1 MTAAVVDRS
10 DLDVAVKVVSVQVE
24 VVDPNVG
31 KMDVSIEVRQVVFV
45 RPAFDFTLCPVR
57 SAIGIR
63 VAAIALVEPF
73 LILAFKL
80 VIEGD
85 AFNPSV
91 AIKKAIDLVLPGRPA
106 RRAPVREA

>member
-1 MTAAVVDRS
+1 MNRG
-10 DLDVAVKVVSVQVE
+10 DLYVAVEVMSIRVERLDSNVRKV
-24 VVDPNVG
+24 
-31 KMDVSIEVRQVVFV
+31 DVPVEVRQVVFE
-45 RPAFDFTLCPVR
+45 RPALDFALRPVG